1 MLYFLRLRVIVL
13 SVRFGGAGSYRG
25 EEGNSK
31 ESGGEEGGNI
41 KGNGGDILVLP
52 CEIP

>member
-1 MLYFLRLRVIVL
+1 MLYFLHLRVIVL
-13 SVRFGGAGSYRG
+13 SVRFGGARSYRG

-41 KGNGGDILVLP
+41 EGNGGDILVLSYK
-52 CEIP
+52 IP